1 MTPSPTPAF
10 AAPIGDR
17 DRTVLLAGILLALF
31 LAALDQTIVSTALPR
46 IVEDLEGVSRYAWV
60 ATAYLLASTALVPVY
75 GKLADSYPRKHVEL
89 GAVLLFLLGSVLC
102 GLSGE
107 LGDLPLLGDGMRQ
120 LVIFRGVQGAG
131 AAGLMAMTFIVI
143 ADLYTPAER
152 GRYQGLVGA
161 VWGVASLLGPLVG
174 GLLTDHAGGLVPGVE
189 GWRWVFY
196 VNMPL
201 GMVALWFIVR
211 RMPRLEPPGA
221 GGRPDLWGAA
231 YLLAGLVPLILGLQ
245 LERHAYPWLPGV
257 GGAADPRRWESWL
270 TLALLGTA
278 VVMLAAFWRRARRV
292 PSPILDPALFSNVV
306 FRRANAF
313 GFFSGA
319 VFMSVVIF
327 LPLFLVNALG
337 VSATRAGAALIPYTM
352 GLVVASTASGHL
364 VSRIGH
370 LRDIVV
376 GSGFIL
382 LAALVVL
389 ARLDG
394 DVAYGTVA
402 VTMVFAGLGMG
413 PAMPLFTLAI
423 QNAVDP
429 RRLGQATS
437 AAQFF
442 RQIGAT
448 VGAAV
453 MGGVLAGTLM
463 SSFARV
469 DLPARVSLDDA
480 MSVERLAATGGA
492 GLPDRVRAHYGSLAQ
507 EVQRAVLD
515 GDGDALGRLAGDD
528 DVPQAVAAALRSLV
542 EGGAGS
548 EGARAGGVGDA
559 ARAAALSA
567 GVAEAGE
574 ARARRLED
582 DVRGAFVAATR
593 RIYLLA
599 LALMVVAQLLAF
611 RVPEIPLRR
620 THDRVAMGE

>member
-1 MTPSPTPAF
+1 MTSPPSRSLPSPVS
-10 AAPIGDR
+10 DR

-60 ATAYLLASTALVPVY
+60 ATAYMLASTALVPVY
-75 GKLADSYPRKHVEL
+75 GKLADSYSRKHVEL
-89 GAVLLFLLGSVLC
+89 GAVVLFLVGSALC

-107 LGDLPLLGDGMRQ
+107 FGTLPILGDGMRQ
-120 LVIFRGVQGAG
+120 LVIFRGIQGAG

-143 ADLYTPAER
+143 ADLFTPAER

-161 VWGVASLLGPLVG
+161 VWGIASLLGPLVG
-174 GLLTDHAGGLVPGVE
+174 GLLTDHAGGLIPGVE

-201 GMVALWFIVR
+201 GLVALWFIVR
-211 RMPRLEPPGA
+211 RMPRLEPPGG

-231 YLLAGLVPLILGLQ
+231 YLVAGLVPLVMGLQ
-245 LERHAYPWLPGV
+245 LERHRHPWLPGV
-257 GGAADPRRWESWL
+257 GAGADPRLWESWL
-270 TLALLGTA
+270 TLGLLALA
-278 VVMLAAFWRRARRV
+278 AVMLVAFWRRARSV
-292 PSPILDPALFSNVV
+292 PSPILDLGLFGNVV

-337 VSATRAGAALIPYTM
+337 VSATRAGAALIPYTL
-352 GLVVASTASGHL
+352 GLVVASTVSGHL

-370 LRDIVV
+370 LRDLVV
-376 GSGFIL
+376 GSGFVL

-394 DVAYGTVA
+394 DVSYATVA

-423 QNAVDP
+423 QNAVDV
-429 RRLGQATS
+429 RRLGQATT

-453 MGGVLAGTLM
+453 MGGVLAGSITA
-463 SSFARV
+463 SFSHIEM
-469 DLPARVSLDDA
+469 PASISTDDA
-480 MSVERLAATGGA
+480 LSVERMAATGGGA
-492 GLPDRVRAHYGSLAQ
+492 LPDRVRERYAAL
-507 EVQRAVLD
+507 EVEVREAVLTAD
-515 GDGDALGRLAGDD
+515 LGALDALSRVADA
-528 DVPQAVAAALRSLV
+528 PPEVAAALAGLAAS
-542 EGGAGS
+542 GMPPGA
-548 EGARAGGVGDA
+548 VPDA
-559 ARAAALSA
+559 ALPALA
-567 GVAEAGE
+567 NGLARQVADAGE
-574 ARARRLED
+574 ERARRVAAE
-582 DVRGAFVAATR
+582 VREAFVAATR

-599 LALMVVAQLLAF
+599 LGLMAVAQILAL

-620 THDRVAMGE
+620 THDRVVVAE

>member
-1 MTPSPTPAF
+1 MTSPPPLSLATPVS
-10 AAPIGDR
+10 DR

-60 ATAYLLASTALVPVY
+60 ATAYMLASTALVPVY

-89 GAVLLFLLGSVLC
+89 GAVLLFLAGSVLC

-107 LGDLPLLGDGMRQ
+107 FGTLPILGDGMRQ
-120 LVIFRGVQGAG
+120 LVIFRGIQGAG

-143 ADLYTPAER
+143 ADLFTPAER

-161 VWGVASLLGPLVG
+161 VWGIASLLGPLVG
-174 GLLTDHAGGLVPGVE
+174 GLLTDHAGGVIPGVE
-189 GWRWVFY
+189 GWRWVFF

-201 GMVALWFIVR
+201 GLVALWFIVR
-211 RMPRLEPPGA
+211 RMPRLEPPGG

-231 YLLAGLVPLILGLQ
+231 YLVAGLLPLVMGLQ
-245 LERHAYPWLPGV
+245 LERHRHPWIPGV
-257 GGAADPRRWESWL
+257 GTGADPARWESWL
-270 TLALLGTA
+270 TVGLLALA
-278 VVMLAAFWRRARRV
+278 AVMLAAFWRRARSV
-292 PSPILDPALFSNVV
+292 PSPILDLGLFGNVV

-337 VSATRAGAALIPYTM
+337 VSATRAGAALIPYTL
-352 GLVVASTASGHL
+352 GLVAASTVSGHL

-376 GSGFIL
+376 GSGFVL

-394 DVAYGTVA
+394 DVSYATVA

-423 QNAVDP
+423 QNAVDV

-453 MGGVLAGTLM
+453 MGGVLAGTLTA
-463 SSFARV
+463 SFSV
-469 DLPARVSLDDA
+469 IEMPASIAADDA
-480 MSVERLAATGGA
+480 LSVERMAATGGSA
-492 GLPDRVRAHYGSLAQ
+492 LPDRVRERYADLEA
-507 EVQRAVLD
+507 EVRAAVLAA
-515 GDGDALGRLAGDD
+515 DAAALRFLSRDSDA
-528 DVPQAVAAALRSLV
+528 PPRVAAALAELASS
-542 EGGAGS
+542 GMPPGA
-548 EGARAGGVGDA
+548 VP
-559 ARAAALSA
+559 AAAVPALA
-567 GVAEAGE
+567 DGLARQVAEAGE
-574 ARARRLED
+574 ERAQRVAEG
-582 DVRGAFVAATR
+582 VREAFVAATR

-599 LALMVVAQLLAF
+599 LGLMVVAQILAL
-611 RVPEIPLRR
+611 RVPELPLRR
-620 THDRVAMGE
+620 THDRVVVAE